1 MENLTIK
8 TRQTQEIESDILL
21 PKFFQLNKYHY
32 YKLIN
37 NSAMIVVTFY
47 TDKMDSITSLELWP
61 SIKVEHTRYL
71 SWMLKPDNLE
81 EITEE
86 EFEKNLKDCK
96 KLISSL

>member
-1 MENLTIK
+1 MENLKIK
-8 TRQTQEIESDILL
+8 TRQTQEVESDILL
-21 PKFFQLNKYHY
+21 PKFFQLNKYNY

-81 EITEE
+81 EITEQ
-86 EFEKNLKDCK
+86 EFEKNLNACK

>member
-8 TRQTQEIESDILL
+8 TRQTQEVESDILL

-81 EITEE
+81 EITEQ
-86 EFEKNLKDCK
+86 EFEKNLNACK

>member
-61 SIKVEHTRYL
+61 SIKLEHTRYL

>member
-1 MENLTIK
+1 VENLTIK
-8 TRQTQEIESDILL
+8 TRQTQEIEFDILL

>member
-8 TRQTQEIESDILL
+8 TRQTQEIESDVLL

>member
-1 MENLTIK
+1 
-8 TRQTQEIESDILL
+8 
-21 PKFFQLNKYHY
+21 
-32 YKLIN
+32 
-37 NSAMIVVTFY
+37 MIVVTFY

-81 EITEE
+81 EITEQ
-86 EFEKNLKDCK
+86 EFEKNLNACK